1 MENLKESLIKDQKE
15 FKKGLAKLTDY
26 INSEKFYA
34 LSTNHR
40 QLLKNKKMAMELY
53 LNVLNMQVFE
63 DIDNAYVPD
72 YGFLQAMINAFGG
85 NVFNSQKSNATTE
98 TEFAKM
104 LKNNKQES

>member
-1 MENLKESLIKDQKE
+1 MEDWKERLIKEQKE
-15 FKKGLAKLTDY
+15 LKKKLAKLTDF
-26 INSEKFYA
+26 INSEKSYA

-63 DIDNAYVPD
+63 DVDNAYIPE

-98 TEFAKM
+98 TEYAKI
-104 LKNNKQES
+104 LKNNKQ

>member
-1 MENLKESLIKDQKE
+1 MEDWKEKLVKEEAELK
-15 FKKGLAKLTDY
+15 KKMAKLTDF

-63 DIDNAYVPD
+63 DVDNAYIPD

-98 TEFAKM
+98 TEFAKI
-104 LKNNKQES
+104 LKNNKQ

>member
-1 MENLKESLIKDQKE
+1 MKDYKEILVKE
-15 FKKGLAKLTDY
+15 QAGLRKKFVELNDF
-26 INSEKFYA
+26 INTNEFYA

-63 DIDNAYVPD
+63 DVDNAYVPD

-85 NVFNSQKSNATTE
+85 NVFNSQKSNAE
-98 TEFAKM
+98 MELEKI
-104 LKNNKQES
+104 LKNNKQ

>member
-1 MENLKESLIKDQKE
+1 MEDWKERLVKEQAELK
-15 FKKGLAKLTDY
+15 KKLANLTDF
-26 INSEKFYA
+26 INSEEFYA

-40 QLLKNKKMAMELY
+40 QLLKNKKIAMELY

-63 DIDNAYVPD
+63 DVDNAYIPD

-98 TEFAKM
+98 TEFAKI
-104 LKNNKQES
+104 LKNNKQ